1 MLYHFFTKNSDNIK
15 IIYKCILSV
24 LICFIAL
31 GAFFCVS
38 AFVITKIDLSYEA
51 MPVIIAVNLGFSS
64 ALSGFVLSKMAKENG
79 LFWGTFAGVT
89 IFAVIMLISLFAG
102 YFKLNTNF
110 FTKFSI
116 SLISG
121 TIAGIVGVNVN

>member
-31 GAFFCVS
+31 SAFFCIS
-38 AFVITKIDLSYEA
+38 AFVMTKIDLSYET
-51 MPVIIAVNLGFSS
+51 MPVISAVNLGFSS

-79 LFWGTFAGVT
+79 LFWGIFAGVT
-89 IFAVIMLISLFAG
+89 IFAVVMLISLFSG

-121 TIAGIVGVNVN
+121 AIAGIVGVNVN